1 MSNTELIR
9 ELRALTSAGMK
20 DCKDALEEA
29 NWDLQKAVDI
39 VKVKGLNIADGRT
52 GRVASEGRVAILS
65 VVGKPFK
72 AMVEINCQTDFVA
85 QSEDFNAFV
94 EHTVGTLLTSVIE
107 GKTFRADDDVIE
119 NHRKTTV
126 STTKENIVV
135 RRWWVEEAIDPTVR
149 VFDYTHS
156 NDKIGV
162 LLTVKAPTVDVADSP
177 EFKSLG
183 EDLAMQI
190 AAMSPLAVSPDRIP
204 TEEKDRQRAIFE
216 TQLKEENKP
225 QAMWDRIIEGKF
237 RKWNTEV
244 CLLEQESVVVPKT
257 AVKQVIKNVGTK
269 LGGEIQVVNFV
280 RCQVGEGIAK
290 KQDNLAEEVAKLTG
304 QENGQ
309 FDTTVLQAMS
319 AVRNKV

>member
-1 MSNTELIR
+1 MRDALTRNIYDLDYTDKEVAMSNTELIR

-20 DCKDALEEA
+20 DCKDALEES

-52 GRVASEGRVAILS
+52 GRVAAEGRVAILS
-65 VVGKPFK
+65 ASHKPFK
-72 AMVEINCQTDFVA
+72 VMVEVNCQTDFVA
-85 QSEDFNAFV
+85 QSEDFERFV
-94 EHTVGTLLTSVIE
+94 EHTAGTLLFSAIDGNV
-107 GKTFRADDDVIE
+107 FRAEDVEDI
-119 NHRKTTV
+119 RKQTV

-135 RRWWVEEAIDPTVR
+135 RRWWIEEAIDPTVK
-149 VFDYTHS
+149 VFEYIHS

-162 LLTVKAPTVDVADSP
+162 LLTMKAPSEAAMNSP
-177 EFKSLG
+177 EFQALG

-190 AAMSPLAVSPDRIP
+190 AAMSPLAVDSDRIP
-204 TEEKDRQRAIFE
+204 VEEKDRQKAIFQ

-225 QAMWDRIIEGKF
+225 EKMWDKILEGKF

-244 CLLEQESVVVPKT
+244 CLLEQESVVLPKT

-280 RCQVGEGIAK
+280 RCQVGEGIEK
-290 KQDNLAEEVAKLTG
+290 KQDNLAEEVSK
-304 QENGQ
+304 
-309 FDTTVLQAMS
+309 MM
-319 AVRNKV
+319 